1 MWKETIKN
9 LGELKVGKEQTITFE
24 YEGPIIINRNRWGKP
39 DIQTSCGCTSAVFK
53 GNCLTV
59 KYTPNPIPKHLIAEG
74 KTFYNTRKTIA
85 IGYIDSNG
93 ESKRD
98 TLSFTALIKP

>member
-9 LGELKVGKEQTITFE
+9 LGELKVGIEQIITFE
-24 YEGPIIINRNRWGKP
+24 YEGPININRNRWGKP
-39 DIQTSCGCTSAVFK
+39 DIQTSCGCTSAIFRD
-53 GNCLTV
+53 NFLIV
-59 KYTPNPIPKHLIAEG
+59 KYTPNQIPKHLVAEG
-74 KTFYNTRKTIA
+74 KTSYSTRKTIT
-85 IGYIDSNG
+85 IGYIDSTG